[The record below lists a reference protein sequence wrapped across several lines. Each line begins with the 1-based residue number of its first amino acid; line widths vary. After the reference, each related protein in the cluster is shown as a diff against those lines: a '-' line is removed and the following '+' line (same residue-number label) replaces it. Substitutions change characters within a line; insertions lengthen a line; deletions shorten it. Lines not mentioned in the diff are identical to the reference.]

1 MVSSSPGQ
9 DDSVT
14 HGSPEARHEAA
25 ELVGQLARELSALV
39 RRDIEVAGAERLPTL
54 RRALLDA
61 SAVAI
66 VAAAGFFA
74 FAALTFA
81 AGRAAA
87 YVLPGWVA
95 ALLVAAAWTIIG
107 LAVAIVLVRPR
118 AQPTERDELFGLLQ
132 MLSRDHRLDE
142 LQSSREHARDEAEQQ
157 MRQTSSALVKTLLD
171 EAAEHQ
177 LKALPQLA
185 RREAERAEA
194 DAADVIADAVSV
206 LIAPARAGW
215 KALERLV
222 EPQPQA
228 RKDRQRPTHAGGARQ
243 P

>member
-1 MVSSSPGQ
+1 M
-9 DDSVT
+9 T

-25 ELVGQLARELSALV
+25 DLVGQLARELSALV

-74 FAALTFA
+74 FAA
-81 AGRAAA
+81 
-87 YVLPGWVA
+87 
-95 ALLVAAAWTIIG
+95 AAWTIIG

-118 AQPTERDELFGLLQ
+118 AQPTEREELFGLLQ